1 MTDDTIEPTA
11 NPTESDDDATRSG
24 DATQGMEPA
33 RAFGTPWDGPE
44 VKRTPPPGGHDAPEG
59 PSERSDSGASAAS
72 KARPPL
78 NPVLAKELRTRLQG
92 PRAWILLTVY
102 LVLLGGIL
110 YIAYTAESATNGDPF
125 AVDSPTRFASAGRTM
140 FELVVLFMLLLV
152 LFLVPGFTSGAI
164 AGERERQTLVP
175 LQVTLLR
182 PWQIV
187 LGKVGSSFALL
198 ALLVVAAA
206 PFLGVAYLVGGVTAS
221 TVLKGV
227 GVVLFTGLVLAVITV
242 GCSAIFRRVQVAT
255 VISYAVVLFLLVG
268 TPVAWKV
275 VEQLD
280 RSRGNDPA
288 AAPKEILAVNPL
300 FLAADVL
307 VDDDTLLS
315 DDDGPFRWLALQL
328 HRDDLAEFE
337 QMPFPGEFEEFEEFG
352 VEELEARGFA
362 APEGFGQVVDF
373 DDFGNPI
380 FAGGED
386 EGFPYWALSMI
397 VLYLVAV
404 GAGALAVRRLRTP
417 ATSER

>member
-1 MTDDTIEPTA
+1 MTDETIDPVA
-11 NPTESDDDATRSG
+11 SPTEADDPAARTSDDTH
-24 DATQGMEPA
+24 GMEPA
-33 RAFGTPWDGPE
+33 RAVGTPWDGPE
-44 VKRTPPPGGHDAPEG
+44 VKPTPPPGGHDAPEG
-59 PSERSDSGASAAS
+59 PASAGGAGASHRQ
-72 KARPPL
+72 RPPL
-78 NPVLAKELRTRLQG
+78 NPVLAKELRTRLQS

-206 PFLGVAYLVGGVTAS
+206 PFLGVAYLVGGVTVS

-268 TPVAWKV
+268 TTVAWKV

-280 RSRGNDPA
+280 RSRGTDPA

-315 DDDGPFRWLALQL
+315 DADGPFRWLALQL
-328 HRDDLAEFE
+328 HRDDLAQFE
-337 QMPFPGEFEEFEEFG
+337 QLPFPGEFEEFG
-352 VEELEARGFA
+352 VEEIEARGFA
-362 APEGFGQVVDF
+362 VPDGFGQVVDF

-380 FAGGED
+380 FAGGNDED
-386 EGFPYWALSMI
+386 FPYWALSMI
-397 VLYLVAV
+397 VLYLFAV
-404 GAGALAVRRLRTP
+404 GAGALAIRRLRTP
-417 ATSER
+417 AASER

>member
-1 MTDDTIEPTA
+1 MDPPADVVEP
-11 NPTESDDDATRSG
+11 E
-24 DATQGMEPA
+24 
-33 RAFGTPWDGPE
+33 
-44 VKRTPPPGGHDAPEG
+44 APEG
-59 PSERSDSGASAAS
+59 AAAAPGGPAAPSEPASTDAS
-72 KARPPL
+72 ERKKSRAPL
-78 NPVLAKELRTRLQG
+78 NPVLAKELRTRLQS

-110 YIAYTAESATNGDPF
+110 YIAYTAESSTNGDPF
-125 AVDSPTRFASAGRTM
+125 QVDSPTRFASAGRTM

-206 PFLGVAYLVGGVTAS
+206 PFLGVAYLVGGVTSS

-242 GCSAIFRRVQVAT
+242 GCSTIFRRVQIAT
-255 VISYAVVLFLLVG
+255 VISYAVVLFLLIG
-268 TPVAWKV
+268 TTVAWKV

-280 RSRGNDPA
+280 RSRGTDPA
-288 AAPKEILAVNPL
+288 AAPKEILAANPL

-307 VDDDTLLS
+307 VDTDTLLS
-315 DDDGPFRWLALQL
+315 DTDGPFRWLSVQM
-328 HRDDLAEFE
+328 HQDDIAEFE
-337 QMPFPGEFEEFEEFG
+337 QGPFPGGFEGDF
-352 VEELEARGFA
+352 VADDVGFA
-362 APEGFGQVVDF
+362 ARGIDVPGGFGQVVDF
-373 DDFGNPI
+373 DEFGNPI
-380 FAGGED
+380 FAGAGDD
-386 EGFPYWALSMI
+386 EFPFWAMSLI
-397 VLYLVAV
+397 VLYLAAV
-404 GAGALAVRRLRTP
+404 GAGVVAVRRLRTP
-417 ATSER
+417 AVSER